1 MKDKVDFT
9 VPGSLGLRYA
19 QLIGEVLGVVD
30 LSTSDSAVDLLL
42 KESVPCPCKDAS
54 HQPIEKRRGLRVYIN
69 SGRLYAR
76 AEQSAAGGK
85 GEEPAAYINSG
96 VEVGLL
102 AQANPLEMEAV
113 AQAVESAGLLDP
125 RELAMVSIRLLP
137 EVLKLGSSD
146 LQARFGPLVQLAE
159 GFAPKPPRKEEL
171 N

>member
-1 MKDKVDFT
+1 MKDKVDFM

-30 LSTSDSAVDLLL
+30 TSTSDSAVDLLL
-42 KESVPCPCKDAS
+42 KESVPCPDTS
-54 HQPIEKRRGLRVYIN
+54 HSAIEKRRGLRVYIN

-76 AEQSAAGGK
+76 AEQSATGGT
-85 GEEPAAYINSG
+85 GGEPAAYINSG

-113 AQAVESAGLLDP
+113 AQAVEAAGLLDS

-159 GFAPKPPRKEEL
+159 GFVPKPPRKEEL